1 MVAHIRFS
9 KVISLLL
16 LIGATYPSMASDL
29 KAADVEM
36 MQRGKDKAISGAS
49 LLDLSTL
56 QNKHMSA
63 ADSDARQFYEQ
74 LKEQGRIQ
82 MSTPGQS
89 SAPGQQPK
97 DQTDSYTSLVF
108 ASFSLGD
115 AAMKELMDDVAGRR
129 DTVIVLRG
137 VAPGES
143 LAKGIARVQSMAAS
157 RKVMPSIIIN
167 PTLFQEFNVNA
178 VPTVVLLNK
187 PDISKNYKVKSKVSG
202 IGSVDWL
209 KRKFSENNKVDQGN
223 YGPTR
228 DISEPDIIEVA
239 KARLASID
247 WDEKKRNA
255 IKNFWKNQ
263 KFLPLPTA
271 NEDVRRT
278 IDPTVIVARDISSAD
293 GKVIVRSGTS
303 INPLSLRSFTQAVI
317 VFNPNDPW
325 QNRFVKVKARELL
338 KQKNVSS
345 ISYIATEINIEDGWK
360 SYKNITE
367 SLGAPIFLLTPDVR
381 NRFDLRVTPSVI
393 TATDRNFEVAEFKK
407 VETQ

>member
-1 MVAHIRFS
+1 
-9 KVISLLL
+9 
-16 LIGATYPSMASDL
+16 
-29 KAADVEM
+29 
-36 MQRGKDKAISGAS
+36 
-49 LLDLSTL
+49 
-56 QNKHMSA
+56 
-63 ADSDARQFYEQ
+63 
-74 LKEQGRIQ
+74 

-247 WDEKKRNA
+247 WDEK
-255 IKNFWKNQ
+255 
-263 KFLPLPTA
+263 
-271 NEDVRRT
+271 
-278 IDPTVIVARDISSAD
+278 
-293 GKVIVRSGTS
+293 
-303 INPLSLRSFTQAVI
+303 
-317 VFNPNDPW
+317 
-325 QNRFVKVKARELL
+325 REM
-338 KQKNVSS
+338 Q
-345 ISYIATEINIEDGWK
+345 
-360 SYKNITE
+360 
-367 SLGAPIFLLTPDVR
+367 
-381 NRFDLRVTPSVI
+381 
-393 TATDRNFEVAEFKK
+393 
-407 VETQ
+407 